1 MATESGQI
9 SVLCILLDTLKLD
22 TVCLLM
28 VVHLHSLSQPHPNL
42 INKVRNPRRIKS
54 QCRCVHSYT
63 TLLLQLLTNNRI
75 WKQRLVDIGVV
86 TVQEALDYGFSGVLV
101 RGSGIKWD
109 LRKVQPY
116 DAYDKVDFDIPI
128 GRHGDCYDRW
138 LSIHIHYSHTYT
150 YMCGQKK
157 LVQNVH
163 VHVCVFELRTSL
175 LLWCVQVS
183 YSCWGDAPESAHHP
197 PVSQP
202 DARGWGQSRWC

>member
-28 VVHLHSLSQPHPNL
+28 VVHLHSLSQPYPNL

-109 LRKVQPY
+109 LSCLLYTSPSPR
-116 DAYDKVDFDIPI
+116 DAT
-128 GRHGDCYDRW
+128 
-138 LSIHIHYSHTYT
+138 LSRMPS
-150 YMCGQKK
+150 
-157 LVQNVH
+157 
-163 VHVCVFELRTSL
+163 
-175 LLWCVQVS
+175 
-183 YSCWGDAPESAHHP
+183 SA
-197 PVSQP
+197 
-202 DARGWGQSRWC
+202 